1 MAAVVTSSFLFS
13 QLRLASSLLL
23 SLRSSRGERAEMGKV
38 LEDSLMIGGKVESLY
53 KEVNFVLFI
62 PHFLFSISFPMPSW
76 TPCSSPLQ
84 MFTEVSN
91 Q

>member
-23 SLRSSRGERAEMGKV
+23 SVRPFRGERAEMGKV

-53 KEVNFVLFI
+53 KEVIFLLLSHIPLSVLLFF
-62 PHFLFSISFPMPSW
+62 PHAILDLMQWPTPSV
-76 TPCSSPLQ
+76 L
-84 MFTEVSN
+84 
-91 Q
+91 